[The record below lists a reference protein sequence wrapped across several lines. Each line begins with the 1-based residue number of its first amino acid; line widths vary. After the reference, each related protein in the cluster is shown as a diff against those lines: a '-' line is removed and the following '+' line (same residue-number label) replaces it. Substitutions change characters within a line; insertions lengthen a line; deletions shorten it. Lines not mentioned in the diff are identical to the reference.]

1 MSLVVCANAERDNIN
16 DNLDGGLNNAW
27 SFRNTL
33 SSTYKIPANSQ
44 VALQSCKINV
54 DGRVVITGDNANF
67 YQYFGQKLD
76 LDGETSPQL
85 EDTTSYPV
93 FASLLKTDSEKNQV
107 LELSKEEVANRL
119 KDALN
124 DSMFH
129 PNVKN
134 MIDVEILKNA
144 SGLDFNG
151 YKISFDESDRSNEHK
166 PTSFEDFVGLGQP
179 KNGTGLWTF
188 SSDILTRNA
197 SADDTD
203 IVGVISKSHPISTY
217 ANSSL
222 TVNISSANAN
232 ANSSGVE
239 WHVGLSRFIN
249 FTNDETNQFTPPY
262 YDFTVEDNLDVLQ
275 DVFCD
280 FAIARNHNDELVCYQ
295 SSYDSLTGSITK
307 TEVQY
312 WTNASSDFAGAGRT
326 NISGTNYTQ
335 ARISITGEQVKAE
348 LYNATTTD
356 FDVITF
362 YKSGQPK
369 DSFFKPVN
377 QACWCLHP
385 VLAIGREGTNTT
397 CSLEIHG
404 FNGKFIANYDPETL
418 YRGGWYE
425 SMELLGAPVMD
436 CLDVESRVFND
447 MSDSTAYTQIG
458 VNASDGIDYDPVLI
472 LGQNEIYTPSENA
485 NAKDLLGFEK
495 SVIDTPF
502 STTGNLKVFH
512 STTIPTTSNLLS
524 MFVRLDN
531 FGQSVVNALTG
542 NESKIIAHLTSVET
556 NVGRRTY
563 EPSSLIYIDLN
574 NPAELNISD
583 FNLSFCY
590 ANEQY
595 ARILQGQSIICL
607 YIRPKPKMLM

>member
-54 DGRVVITGDNANF
+54 DGRVVVTGDNANF
-67 YQYFGQKLD
+67 YQYFGEKLD
-76 LDGETSPQL
+76 LDGDTSPQS

-93 FASLLKTDSEKNQV
+93 FCSLLKTDTEKNQV
-107 LELSKEEVANRL
+107 LELSKEDVANRL

-134 MIDVEILKNA
+134 VIDVEILKNA

-151 YKISFDESDRSNEHK
+151 YKISFDQSNTNSANK
-166 PTSFEDFVGLGQP
+166 PSSVEDFVGMGQP

-203 IVGVISKSHPISTY
+203 IVGVIAKQYPISTH
-217 ANSSL
+217 NGSF

-239 WHVGLSRFIN
+239 WHVGLSRYIN
-249 FTNDETNQFTPPY
+249 FENVTDQYQPPY
-262 YDFTVEDNLDVLQ
+262 YEFTVEDDLDIQQ
-275 DVFCD
+275 DVFVD
-280 FAIARNHNDELVCYQ
+280 FAVARNYNDELVCYQ
-295 SSYDSLTGSITK
+295 SSYDSLTNSITK

-312 WTNASSDFAGAGRT
+312 WNNASSDFSGASRT
-326 NISGTNYTQ
+326 NISGINYTQ
-335 ARISITGEQVKAE
+335 VRLTVTGEQVKAE
-348 LYNATTTD
+348 IYNATTTN

-385 VLAIGREGTNTT
+385 VLAIGRYDTNTT
-397 CSLEIHG
+397 CSLEIDS
-404 FNGKFIANYDPETL
+404 FNGKSIANYDPTTL

-425 SMELLGAPVMD
+425 SMELLGSPVLD
-436 CLDVESRVFND
+436 CLEVESRVFND

-458 VNASDGIDYDPVLI
+458 VNASNGVDYDPVLI

-485 NAKDLLGFEK
+485 NAKNLLGFEK

-502 STTGNLKVFH
+502 STTGSLKVFH